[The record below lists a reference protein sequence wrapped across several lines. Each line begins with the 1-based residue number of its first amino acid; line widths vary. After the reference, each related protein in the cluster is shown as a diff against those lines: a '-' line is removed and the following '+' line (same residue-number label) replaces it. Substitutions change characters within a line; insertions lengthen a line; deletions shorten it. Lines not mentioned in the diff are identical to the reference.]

1 LKKKSKVLIAIAL
14 VIGGLFFSMLIIEG
28 FLQKIGPI
36 GEEIQLL
43 RGKIAFV
50 TIKDGKPCICLMN
63 VDGSDVRVLFTK
75 ENFGISYPA
84 ISPDGKRVA
93 FSGTEGASS
102 HLYLLSVKEGKLI
115 QLTFDELVLDKTPA
129 WSPDG
134 KKIAFARAPLKI
146 RVINE
151 TMGTYEPGEYDIYII
166 DADGSNL
173 RRLTTEGGYYPT
185 WSPDGKYIAFTRR
198 EGDRYAIWI
207 MNSDGKNQT
216 RLTYGVEPN
225 WSPDGKKIVFTSDSW
240 PRKIGVINLDGSGMI
255 WLTEPPTIVF
265 RDGTSGPAT
274 DGFPRWSP
282 DGKKIAFVS
291 NRSGNFD
298 IYTMNA
304 DGSEITRLTNNPA
317 DDSYPSWSPI

>member
-1 LKKKSKVLIAIAL
+1 
-14 VIGGLFFSMLIIEG
+14 
-28 FLQKIGPI
+28 
-36 GEEIQLL
+36 
-43 RGKIAFV
+43 
-50 TIKDGKPCICLMN
+50 
-63 VDGSDVRVLFTK
+63 VRVLFTK

-115 QLTFDELVLDKTPA
+115 QLTFDELVLDETPA

-146 RVINE
+146 KVINE
-151 TMGTYEPGEYDIYII
+151 TMGTYEPGEYDIYVI

-216 RLTYGVEPN
+216 RLTYGVEPD

-240 PRKIGVINLDGSGMI
+240 PRKIGVINLDGSGLI
-255 WLTEPPTIVF
+255 WLTEPPTIAF

-298 IYTMNA
+298 IYIMNA